1 MNNKRVVLIT
11 GGNGGIG
18 LGMAQFF
25 QQKGDCVNIIDLP
38 QEPSKEAAE
47 VILNSGGGYWTC
59 DITHKEEIEKI
70 ISDIVSVIGPID
82 VLINNAGILK
92 VHSFIETPEEDLDL
106 MFDVNL
112 KGIYFV
118 TQPIVRSMM
127 DRSKGVIINMASMGG
142 KEGAPGQSAYCAS
155 KGAVI
160 ELTRVMAMEFGSYN
174 IRVNCL
180 CPGIIETEMGRK
192 NLNDPIEIKKWVE
205 RSKLG
210 RLGTPEDVAKIA
222 YFLSTDDAGY
232 MTGQSVNVTGGMIM
246 H

>member
-1 MNNKRVVLIT
+1 MNGKRVVLIT

-18 LGMAQFF
+18 LGMAQHFR
-25 QQKGDCVNIIDLP
+25 QKGDRIIILDLS
-38 QEPSKEAAE
+38 QKPSKEA
-47 VILNSGGGYWTC
+47 LNVTSSSGGGYWRC
-59 DITHKEEIEKI
+59 DVTNKKETEKVI
-70 ISDIVSVIGPID
+70 ADIVSVIGPVD
-82 VLINNAGILK
+82 VLINNAGVLK

-106 MFDVNL
+106 MFDVNV
-112 KGIYFV
+112 KAIYFV
-118 TQPIVRSMM
+118 TQSIVQSMI
-127 DRSKGVIINMASMGG
+127 DRNQGVIINMASMGG

-192 NLNDPIEIKKWVE
+192 NLNDPEVIQSWIKK
-205 RSKLG
+205 SKLG
-210 RLGTPEDVAKIA
+210 RLGTPNDVAKIA
-222 YFLSTDDAGY
+222 YFLSTDDADY

-246 H
+246 Y

>member
-1 MNNKRVVLIT
+1 MHNKRVVLIT

-47 VILNSGGGYWTC
+47 VVLNSGGGYWTC
-59 DITHKEEIEKI
+59 DITHKEETEKI
-70 ISDIVSVIGPID
+70 ISDIVSVIGPVD

-118 TQPIVRSMM
+118 TQPIVSSMM
-127 DRSKGVIINMASMGG
+127 DRRQGVIINMASMGEK
-142 KEGAPGQSAYCAS
+142 KEHQGNQHIVPA
-155 KGAVI
+155 KG
-160 ELTRVMAMEFGSYN
+160 LS
-174 IRVNCL
+174 
-180 CPGIIETEMGRK
+180 
-192 NLNDPIEIKKWVE
+192 LN
-205 RSKLG
+205 
-210 RLGTPEDVAKIA
+210 
-222 YFLSTDDAGY
+222 
-232 MTGQSVNVTGGMIM
+232 
-246 H
+246 

>member
-1 MNNKRVVLIT
+1 MSERRVVLIT

-18 LGMAQFF
+18 LGMAQHFYK
-25 QQKGDCVNIIDLP
+25 KGDRVIILDLP
-38 QEPSKEAAE
+38 EEPSEEASS
-47 VILNSGGGYWTC
+47 VVSNSGGGYWKC
-59 DITHKEEIEKI
+59 DITNKEEAE
-70 ISDIVSVIGPID
+70 SVLGEVVNVIGPVD
-82 VLINNAGILK
+82 VLINNAGLLK

-106 MFDVNL
+106 MFNVNV
-112 KGIYFV
+112 KGIYYV
-118 TQPIVRSMM
+118 TQPIVQSMI
-127 DRSKGVIINMASMGG
+127 DRNQGVIINMASMGG

-160 ELTRVMAMEFGSYN
+160 ELTRVMAMEFGPYN

-192 NLNDPIEIKKWVE
+192 NLNDPHEIKAWIKK
-205 RSKLG
+205 SKLG
-210 RLGTPEDVAKIA
+210 RLGTPNDVAKIA
-222 YFLSTDDAGY
+222 YFLSTDDSDY